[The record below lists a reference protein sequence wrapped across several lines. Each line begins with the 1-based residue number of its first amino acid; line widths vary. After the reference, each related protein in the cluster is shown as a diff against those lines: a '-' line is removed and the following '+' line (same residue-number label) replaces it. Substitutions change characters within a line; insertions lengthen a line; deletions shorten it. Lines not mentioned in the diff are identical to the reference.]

1 MVAAMVAGTAA
12 LTWASGAI
20 QGPATTSAASTQ
32 PPAAG
37 NPLVSTLLGRMSLA
51 DKLRLLEWATA
62 TGQQAAIL
70 PGLRRLGLPALHL
83 AEGPLGT
90 VRQPPAALTSPLGVA
105 ATFSRADAFADGA
118 VLGRDARAL
127 GQQAVARPFG
137 VIDAGAAGERAG
149 AGFGE
154 DPLLAGGTAAAEIS
168 GIQAQ
173 GTMAVADGY
182 PPGTGGSG
190 VAASSV
196 ALHEIYLQPVEDAV
210 RAGAAGVL
218 CSPAGPGTTA
228 AAGATGGA
236 AGATAG
242 GAPPGATGPA
252 ADGAG
257 TVTAPAGAT
266 VHAGAATAP
275 GGGAGQATAAAGPAG
290 TATVPAGS
298 ATAPG
303 GSATVPAGSATVPA
317 GAPAAPAG
325 SATAPGGSATVP
337 AGSAPAAPGAPGTAG
352 NPGAATG
359 PGAAGSPGAT
369 EPVSKSPC
377 GNPGL
382 LIQILRSE
390 LGFTGFVLAGPG
402 ANPGTLSLDSGLD
415 GEIPAPGRT
424 AARYFTPAA
433 LRAALASKTITTATV
448 NQAAATVLTEM
459 DRFGL
464 LGLQPAHPAAAP
476 AAADAR
482 VIARTAADAATL
494 LRNSGHALPLGPA
507 ELSSL
512 ALIGPG
518 ADQVIGTGP
527 AAGPAPGAGR
537 GTATG
542 TAAGS
547 GTETAAGAATGP
559 AAATA
564 TGPAAATATGP
575 AAGTTTGTAAGTA
588 DQPPGAL

>member
-182 PPGTGGSG
+182 PPGPGGTGGPGSSG
-190 VAASSV
+190 VAPSSV

-228 AAGATGGA
+228 AAGATG
-236 AGATAG
+236 
-242 GAPPGATGPA
+242 PA

-266 VHAGAATAP
+266 VP
-275 GGGAGQATAAAGPAG
+275 
-290 TATVPAGS
+290 
-298 ATAPG
+298 
-303 GSATVPAGSATVPA
+303 
-317 GAPAAPAG
+317 
-325 SATAPGGSATVP
+325 
-337 AGSAPAAPGAPGTAG
+337 
-352 NPGAATG
+352 
-359 PGAAGSPGAT
+359 
-369 EPVSKSPC
+369 
-377 GNPGL
+377 
-382 LIQILRSE
+382 
-390 LGFTGFVLAGPG
+390 
-402 ANPGTLSLDSGLD
+402 
-415 GEIPAPGRT
+415 
-424 AARYFTPAA
+424 
-433 LRAALASKTITTATV
+433 
-448 NQAAATVLTEM
+448 
-459 DRFGL
+459 
-464 LGLQPAHPAAAP
+464 
-476 AAADAR
+476 
-482 VIARTAADAATL
+482 
-494 LRNSGHALPLGPA
+494 
-507 ELSSL
+507 
-512 ALIGPG
+512 
-518 ADQVIGTGP
+518 
-527 AAGPAPGAGR
+527 
-537 GTATG
+537 
-542 TAAGS
+542 
-547 GTETAAGAATGP
+547 
-559 AAATA
+559 
-564 TGPAAATATGP
+564 
-575 AAGTTTGTAAGTA
+575 
-588 DQPPGAL
+588 